1 MGEILRLV
9 AGGLIALVCAYVG
22 VIIKKRFKSRQK
34 FFEDARDYFAFF
46 EREITSFKTPMPIVN
61 EKFATSK
68 RGEFANFLKEYF
80 DKTSQK
86 KNNSPLKT
94 DEKTMLEEALGGLGK
109 SAYGEQLQYLKRWQG
124 EYSKVAEK
132 AAADNK
138 KYGGMYFKL
147 CVLLG
152 IAVIILLV

>member
-1 MGEILRLV
+1 MGEILRLI

-22 VIIKKRFKSRQK
+22 VIVKKRYKSRQK

-46 EREITSFKTPMPIVN
+46 EREITSFKTPMPTVN
-61 EKFATSK
+61 DEFTKAKS
-68 RGEFANFLKEYF
+68 GEFANFLKEYF
-80 DKTSQK
+80 EKPPK
-86 KNNSPLKT
+86 KKSIAILKN
-94 DEKTMLEEALGGLGK
+94 DERIMLEEALGGLGK
-109 SAYGEQLQYLKRWQG
+109 SAYDEQLKYLKRWQG
-124 EYSKVAEK
+124 EYSKIAEK

>member
-22 VIIKKRFKSRQK
+22 VIVKKRYKNRQK

-46 EREITSFKTPMPIVN
+46 EREITSFKTPMPTVN
-61 EKFATSK
+61 DEFTKAK
-68 RGEFANFLKEYF
+68 GGEFANFLKEYF
-80 DKTSQK
+80 EKPPK
-86 KNNSPLKT
+86 KKSIAILKN
-94 DEKTMLEEALGGLGK
+94 DERIMLEEALGGLGK
-109 SAYGEQLQYLKRWQG
+109 SAYDEQLKYLKRWQG
-124 EYSKVAEK
+124 EYSKIAEK
-132 AAADNK
+132 AAAENK